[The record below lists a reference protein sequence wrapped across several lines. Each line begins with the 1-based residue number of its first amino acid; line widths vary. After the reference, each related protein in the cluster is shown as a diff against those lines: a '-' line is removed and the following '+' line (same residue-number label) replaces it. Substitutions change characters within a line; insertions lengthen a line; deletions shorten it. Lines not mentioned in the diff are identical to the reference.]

1 MDLEREMYIK
11 EQDRKGEEVK
21 RQMESLNEKQM
32 QRLLDKQRMLEDRD
46 EKRKMKLEEYKK
58 IMQKF

>member
-1 MDLEREMYIK
+1 MYIK
-11 EQDRKGEEVK
+11 EKDRKGEEVK

-46 EKRKMKLEEYKK
+46 EKEK
-58 IMQKF
+58 